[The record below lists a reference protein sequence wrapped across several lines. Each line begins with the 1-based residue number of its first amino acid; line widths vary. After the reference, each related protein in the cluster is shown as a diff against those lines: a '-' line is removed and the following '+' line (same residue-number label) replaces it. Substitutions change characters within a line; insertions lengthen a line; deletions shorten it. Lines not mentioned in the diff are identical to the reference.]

1 MNKRGGN
8 VEKTSKVPLVYG
20 YSVCVIAV
28 VTFLICATVMVN
40 NAFDLA
46 NPIQAGFGFESSLSS
61 FDAYKATYQKDQRS
75 GVAASATE
83 SRTDTLSEA
92 TLRTRYEAVRADRI
106 ARVRF
111 QSWKALTA
119 SSLLLVIAVVL
130 FAVHWRWMKKP
141 QSAVEAG

>member
-1 MNKRGGN
+1 MNKRGGS

-28 VTFLICATVMVN
+28 VTFLICATVIVN

-46 NPIQAGFGFESSLSS
+46 NPIQAGFGSESSLSS
-61 FDAYKATYQKDQRS
+61 FDAYKATYQRDQRFLA
-75 GVAASATE
+75 GASAE
-83 SRTDTLSEA
+83 QRADTLSEA
-92 TLRTRYEAVRADRI
+92 TLRTRYEAVKADRI

-119 SSLLLVIAVVL
+119 SSLLLVIAVIL

-141 QSAVEAG
+141 QGAVEAG